1 MGLAVSVPSC
11 PREQLRSLSRAELEG
26 RLENALVIIEVLVLQ
41 LRNWQESQRS
51 LPSVGPA
58 KQRDAPAQ
66 TDITWSQ
73 GVSRELRVEENWGL
87 VPLQLCYRADEFA
100 VFEPFPWSNIA
111 AGARGRD
118 ELVPWE
124 LVARRVWG
132 DEEVSG
138 CRACCCPPLGGADL
152 PRPLPGA
159 AQEDPGSA
167 AAAGRRA
174 GAGAGAGAGDGGDGA
189 WGRVASTWDSAG
201 HLTCPVPPVLA
212 RPEHPRPRPF
222 PRKPGPGRASSCAAS
237 RSVPCRACRRIREP
251 WHRR

>member
-73 GVSRELRVEENWGL
+73 GVSGELRVEENWGL

-100 VFEPFPWSNIA
+100 VFEPFPWLKLRQAHGGGMSWSRGSLWHGVCGEMRRFR
-111 AGARGRD
+111 GA
-118 ELVPWE
+118 EPA
-124 LVARRVWG
+124 VA
-132 DEEVSG
+132 
-138 CRACCCPPLGGADL
+138 PL
-152 PRPLPGA
+152 
-159 AQEDPGSA
+159 
-167 AAAGRRA
+167 
-174 GAGAGAGAGDGGDGA
+174 
-189 WGRVASTWDSAG
+189 
-201 HLTCPVPPVLA
+201 
-212 RPEHPRPRPF
+212 
-222 PRKPGPGRASSCAAS
+222 
-237 RSVPCRACRRIREP
+237 
-251 WHRR
+251 